1 MSDYIATCDEQKDP
15 QAVSD
20 YTNDAKYTKLVEKLA
35 SFADIIATSDFFA
48 ESKKTLCRK
57 FTQIRCLAL
66 GSPSQSN
73 NALYQ
78 LAYLQELAKVLEV
91 SHISVCDPV
100 FSDMDVF
107 LFQKLKYPVELHFDN
122 TSPEETL
129 YFMPH
134 APLEL
139 TNVILI
145 NEKPHHIL
153 ANNIISH
160 TDRFTKLKL
169 HETYPII
176 ALLVKLT
183 ESESNN
189 GPNDDGF
196 SKPKKR
202 RNKLTYTEPK
212 IDYDFNHLD
221 CYFDK
226 VEIVPFKQNF
236 NKSDPWGTSFS
247 DLAYHVIG
255 TKKTE

>member
-1 MSDYIATCDEQKDP
+1 M
-15 QAVSD
+15 
-20 YTNDAKYTKLVEKLA
+20 EKLA
-35 SFADIIATSDFFA
+35 SYADIIAKSAFFA
-48 ESKKTLCRK
+48 ESQKTFRRK

-78 LAYLQELAKVLEV
+78 LAYLQELARVLEV
-91 SHISVCDPV
+91 CRISVCDPV
-100 FSDMDVF
+100 FSDLDIF

-122 TSPEETL
+122 TEPEETL

-139 TNVILI
+139 TDVILI
-145 NEKPHHIL
+145 NEKPHHVL

-169 HETYPII
+169 HETYPVI
-176 ALLVKLT
+176 AFLVKLT
-183 ESESNN
+183 ESEPKN
-189 GPNDDGF
+189 GPTDDGF

-202 RNKLTYTEPK
+202 RNKLAYSEPK
-212 IDYDFNHLD
+212 IDYDFNHPN

-226 VEIVPFKQNF
+226 VEIVPFQQNF
-236 NKSDPWGTSFS
+236 NKGDPWGTSFS
-247 DLAYHVIG
+247 DLAYHNIG
-255 TKKTE
+255 VKKPSS